1 MIHGLNRQQFF
12 AWVER
17 QTDGK
22 RYELDHGE
30 PIAMAPERARHN
42 IVKALIWQAFDRQV
56 RDRLHGRCEA
66 FTDGMT
72 VHVDDDNVFEPDALI
87 NCGPPV
93 DPLATVAPSPVVIVE
108 VTSDSSRGVDT
119 GRKMAA
125 YFRLPSVAH
134 YLIVFYDKR
143 TVIHHARRDADTILS
158 RIVSGGAIPLDPPG
172 IVLDMD
178 EVYRL
183 ADGG

>member
-12 AWVER
+12 AWVE
-17 QTDGK
+17 QQPDGK

-42 IVKALIWQAFDRQV
+42 VMKALIWQAFDRELRRRGAKGCQ
-56 RDRLHGRCEA
+56 A

-72 VHVDDDNVFEPDALI
+72 VYVDDDNVFEPDALI

-93 DPLATVAPSPVVIVE
+93 DPLAIVAPSPVVIVE

-125 YFRLPSVAH
+125 YFRLPSVMH

-143 TVIHHARRDADTILS
+143 TIIHHALQDGDTILS
-158 RIVSGGAIPLDPPG
+158 RILSGGTIPLDPPG
-172 IVLDMD
+172 IDLDMD